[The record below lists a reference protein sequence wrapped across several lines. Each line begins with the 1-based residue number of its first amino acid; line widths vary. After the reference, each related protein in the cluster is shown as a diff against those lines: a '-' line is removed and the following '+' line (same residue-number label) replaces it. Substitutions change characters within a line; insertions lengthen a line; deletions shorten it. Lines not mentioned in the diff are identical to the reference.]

1 MKCEAGR
8 QEKQLTKMKLPHG
21 LTAGANKGRRVEKKR
36 KKIGGCK
43 EVEKKAQLGLNQSG
57 DTEEHRQG

>member
-8 QEKQLTKMKLPHG
+8 QEKQLIKMKLPHR
-21 LTAGANKGRRVEKKR
+21 LTAGANKRRWEEKKR
-36 KKIGGCK
+36 KKMGGCK
-43 EVEKKAQLGLNQSG
+43 EVEKKAQLGLKQSG